1 PNAGAGTVTNRFPT
15 PWRIVEMPTGFAV
28 EDANGLQVGVFYGG
42 CDPNIAGH
50 TGFLTIDEA
59 RELAV
64 NFAKLPELFKR
75 NSTRSEFTKPAPQ
88 PSREAVQKHN
98 GGRPSTPLGRLQT
111 SSALQSVQGRDT
123 HQ

>member
-1 PNAGAGTVTNRFPT
+1 MTNRFPR

-28 EDANGLQVGVFYGG
+28 EDANGQQLGVFYGR
-42 CDPNIAGH
+42 CDQNIAGH
-50 TGFLTIDEA
+50 TGCLTIDEA

-75 NSTRSEFTKPAPQ
+75 NSTRSEFTKAGSQ
-88 PSREAVQKHN
+88 PSREEVQKQS
-98 GGRPSTPLGRLQT
+98 GRHPPTPLRRLRT
-111 SSALQSVQGRDT
+111 SSALRSKSVATVQRRDT